1 VAILELDV
9 CVVVGGVDNWGEVDK
24 LVLHHLQVGLSLDV
38 IWKWAS

>member
-1 VAILELDV
+1 M
-9 CVVVGGVDNWGEVDK
+9 VVGGRTDDANVAIAVN